1 MERCYVFHARFVV
14 AVLAIFPVLL
24 ACQQSA
30 SMTPV
35 TDKSAIVGKWAAD
48 GEAVEIFEDGRLV
61 HTDKLKKKTNGR
73 YEFIDKGMIRVE
85 YEGFAKQDYKASI
98 YQANLLLTGVEDSS
112 TSRLTRIK

>member
-1 MERCYVFHARFVV
+1 MERCYVFHARVVV
-14 AVLAIFPVLL
+14 AVLFILPVL
-24 ACQQSA
+24 ACQQPA
-30 SMTPV
+30 PMTPV
-35 TDKSAIVGKWAAD
+35 TDQSAIVGTWAAD

-61 HTDKLKKKTNGR
+61 HTDKLNKKTNGR